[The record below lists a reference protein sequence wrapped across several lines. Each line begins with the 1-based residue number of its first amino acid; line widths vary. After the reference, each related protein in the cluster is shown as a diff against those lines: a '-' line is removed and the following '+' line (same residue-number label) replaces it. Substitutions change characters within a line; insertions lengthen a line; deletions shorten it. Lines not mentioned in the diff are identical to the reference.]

1 MALVLV
7 VDDDPD
13 IVELI
18 QLNLELAGHRVITA
32 GDGKA
37 ALDAVQRETPDAIL
51 LDLMMPGLDGWAVI
65 DKLKSRSDREV
76 SEIPVFM
83 VTARAEPQNR
93 IRGGI
98 EGAIRYITKPFDPA
112 KLADMIADAVG
123 PGATPEP
130 EQRRRV
136 QQAAMEEMAR
146 RDQHR
151 PPGP

>member
-1 MALVLV
+1 MPLVLV

-32 GDGKA
+32 SDGQQ
-37 ALDAVQRETPDAIL
+37 ALAAVQRETPDAIL

-65 DKLKSRSDREV
+65 DKLKARSDREV

-83 VTARAEPQNR
+83 VTALAEPQNR
-93 IRGGI
+93 LRGGI

-112 KLADMIADAVG
+112 QLAEMIADAVS
-123 PGATPEP
+123 PGAPPEP

-136 QQAAMEEMAR
+136 QQAAMEELAR
-146 RDQHR
+146 RNRREQ
-151 PPGP
+151 P

>member
-32 GDGKA
+32 GDGRA
-37 ALDAVQRETPDAIL
+37 ALDAVQRGTPDAIL

>member
-32 GDGKA
+32 SDGRA
-37 ALDAVQRETPDAIL
+37 ALDAVQRELPDAIL

-65 DKLKSRSDREV
+65 DKLKSRSDRDM

-93 IRGGI
+93 LRGGI
-98 EGAIRYITKPFDPA
+98 EGALRYITKPFDPA
-112 KLADMIADAVG
+112 KLADMIADAIG
-123 PGATPEP
+123 PGAPPEP
-130 EQRRRV
+130 EQRRRA
-136 QQAAMEEMAR
+136 QQSAMEEMTR
-146 RDQHR
+146 RDR
-151 PPGP
+151 PAPPRQ